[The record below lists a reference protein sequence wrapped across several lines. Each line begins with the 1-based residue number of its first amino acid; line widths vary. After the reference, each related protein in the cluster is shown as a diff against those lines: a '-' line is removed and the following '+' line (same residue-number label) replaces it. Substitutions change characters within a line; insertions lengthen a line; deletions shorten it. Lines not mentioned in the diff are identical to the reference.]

1 MNEYGNFKPED
12 NQTRSPSL
20 DELLVIWL
28 SSSSYRT
35 DKVTYTAIYI
45 ISVMR
50 QTTTK
55 VNLIYSNC
63 IQLHWIPALLL
74 DYIQSSRRYPGSDT
88 VSNRFY
94 IATHQKFRI
103 VINQAQIHCP
113 SSALHVSWF
122 QRKAGAGRTQPAP
135 AFTHQLSNRVNIA
148 MRHADEDNKQ
158 CNVTS
163 QQQEANLYEL
173 RTNMP
178 LSPVRTPPDM
188 AVT

>member
-1 MNEYGNFKPED
+1 
-12 NQTRSPSL
+12 
-20 DELLVIWL
+20 
-28 SSSSYRT
+28 
-35 DKVTYTAIYI
+35 
-45 ISVMR
+45 MR
-50 QTTTK
+50 QPMTK
-55 VNLIYSNC
+55 VNFIYRNC
-63 IQLHWIPALLL
+63 IQLRWIPAILLAAF
-74 DYIQSSRRYPGSDT
+74 QSDRRYPGSDT

-103 VINQAQIHCP
+103 VINQAPIHCP

-148 MRHADEDNKQ
+148 MRHADEDNEQ

-173 RTNMP
+173 RI
-178 LSPVRTPPDM
+178 
-188 AVT
+188 